1 MAQLNCPTCFNGMWM
16 DQWGNVIQEPQR
28 SGSNVSL
35 NMPPTGY
42 PQMPMWM
49 NPMGTWHGASP
60 SMGMFPYPMGMGMP
74 MQPTNMEPHSRSHS
88 RAGSPTPS
96 IKSRKSHV
104 STRNQRKYREES
116 DDEADRRSVFSYADR
131 SERKSVR
138 DRAEKIRQKKEAA
151 SNTPREIKV
160 ENKVEEDKTDRLS
173 VRDKEDRFERVSIRS
188 RDDRVERESIRSRQ
202 KNISSESDDYKS
214 DSQKESEAHDSK
226 DEEEIKIPEEKP
238 EVEVPAVPDQ
248 EWECEHCTFV
258 NEAGTRVCSICCKT
272 PTIKVKVVTK
282 KPPSNKV
289 SSGTNTVTSGTNTLT
304 RTNKEKKTEEITS
317 KLRKIKTDDE
327 PILNNYNRAYEGKIN
342 GADSPKK
349 GRSIRKITFW
359 PGTKFPPFYK

>member
-35 NMPPTGY
+35 NMPQSGY
-42 PQMPMWM
+42 PMPMW
-49 NPMGTWHGASP
+49 MGTWHGASP
-60 SMGMFPYPMGMGMP
+60 AMGMFPYPMGMPMP
-74 MQPTNMEPHSRSHS
+74 PANMEPHSRSHS
-88 RAGSPTPS
+88 RAASPSPS

-138 DRAEKIRQKKEAA
+138 DRAEKIRQKKEAS
-151 SNTPREIKV
+151 SNTPREIT
-160 ENKVEEDKTDRLS
+160 NKEETIDKEEKLERMSVRSKDDRLERMS
-173 VRDKEDRFERVSIRS
+173 VRSKDDRPERAMVNERVSNR
-188 RDDRVERESIRSRQ
+188 
-202 KNISSESDDYKS
+202 KNFSSESEDYKS
-214 DSQKESEAHDSK
+214 DSQKESEAQ
-226 DEEEIKIPEEKP
+226 EEEVKIPEPQEP
-238 EVEVPAVPDQ
+238 QELPPVPDEQ
-248 EWECEHCTFV
+248 WECEHCTFV

-272 PTIKVKVVTK
+272 PTIKVRIVE
-282 KPPSNKV
+282 KPAKV
-289 SSGTNTVTSGTNTLT
+289 SSGVNTVTSAMNANSNETKLSS
-304 RTNKEKKTEEITS
+304 RMKKMNVHE
-317 KLRKIKTDDE
+317 DE
-327 PILNNYNRAYEGKIN
+327 PILINYNKAYEGKLN
-342 GADSPKK
+342 GSESPKK